1 VSSTRGTLQDK
12 IKSVIENGNLA
23 KLFKF
28 SQTLSLI
35 YFRFFENFDMV
46 DKLVLEFF
54 EQFLFQNFSNLETS
68 SFQVSN
74 ILFQKE
80 I

>member
-12 IKSVIENGNLA
+12 IKSVIENGNL
-23 KLFKF
+23 FKF
-28 SQTLSLI
+28 SLTLFFI
-35 YFRFFENFDMV
+35 YFRFFKNFDMF
-46 DKLVLEFF
+46 DKLELEFF
-54 EQFLFQNFSNLETS
+54 EQFLFQNLSNLETS